1 MDKRVG
7 IIEGSEKWIERV
19 PDEYAI
25 KHVEAYI
32 SPVDSYKM
40 ILKFT
45 YVKNCC
51 RAYGSGFIKKTGIL
65 KAIYNIGEL
74 IEGIV
79 ILQNDLS
86 EQPSVYYKRKYNI
99 DYIGPLTKCEVDNIV
114 HQPLEF
120 SNTIHYSERLKE
132 KQKSDENAPEW
143 LKEFAREQGA
153 NVAYF
158 EF

>member
-1 MDKRVG
+1 MKNNNG

-32 SPVDSYKM
+32 SPVDSYMM

-65 KAIYNIGEL
+65 KTPHNIGEL
-74 IEGIV
+74 IEGII
-79 ILQNDLS
+79 ILQNDIS
-86 EQPSVYYKRKYNI
+86 DQPQVYYKRKNNI
-99 DYIGPLTKCEVDNIV
+99 DYIGYLTKCEIDNIV
-114 HQPLEF
+114 YQPLKF
-120 SNTIHYSERLKE
+120 SNMIHYSGRLKE
-132 KQKSDENAPEW
+132 KQKSDENAPNW
-143 LKEFAREQGA
+143 LKEFARERGA

>member
-1 MDKRVG
+1 MKKNNC
-7 IIEGSEKWIERV
+7 IIEGSEKWIKRV

-32 SPVDSYKM
+32 SPVERYKM

-65 KAIYNIGEL
+65 KALHNIGEL
-74 IEGIV
+74 IEGI
-79 ILQNDLS
+79 IIMQNDTS
-86 EQPSVYYKRKYNI
+86 EQPGVYYKRKNNI
-99 DYIGPLTKCEVDNIV
+99 DYIGNLEKCEVNNIV
-114 HQPLEF
+114 HKPLKF
-120 SNTIHYSERLKE
+120 SNTIHYSGRINE

-143 LKEFAREQGA
+143 LKEFARERGA